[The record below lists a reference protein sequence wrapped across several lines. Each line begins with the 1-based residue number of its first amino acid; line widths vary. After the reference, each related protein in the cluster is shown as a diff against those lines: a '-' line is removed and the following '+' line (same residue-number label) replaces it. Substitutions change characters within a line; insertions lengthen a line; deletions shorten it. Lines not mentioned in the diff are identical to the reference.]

1 MSQNDGLDRRL
12 TAWLDVEAAPYAPT
26 DLRMRFADGVGRT
39 RQRPAWA
46 TTERWIS
53 METRARLGGVPR
65 LIIILATVGLLAA
78 LAAGAFVVASDGP
91 ARNGRIAFAVPE
103 RHLHRRV

>member
-1 MSQNDGLDRRL
+1 MSRNDGLDRRL

-26 DLRMRFADGVGRT
+26 DLRMRFADGVART

-65 LIIILATVGLLAA
+65 LIIILATMGLLAA
-78 LAAGAFVVASDGP
+78 LAAGAIVVASNGLARP
-91 ARNGRIAFAVPE
+91 ASNGRIAFE
-103 RHLHRRV
+103 YQ